1 MRPRPL
7 IQGGIMRVESIC
19 SEFGQ
24 KEFLRPTLAPYG
36 IRQVEDGI
44 FLGWTGRLP
53 LIDKIGI

>member
-1 MRPRPL
+1 
-7 IQGGIMRVESIC
+7 MRVESIC